1 MVSFRARSCHFL
13 RRIVDLLPASESRR
27 PYGVTTVGPNRVSLL
42 RDGLQAY
49 PMMLSAIARAQHTI
63 CLETYILQHD
73 KTGRRFIDAICERA
87 RAGVLVMLMYDGWG
101 STIPDDVYLS
111 LQRMGIHVHIFRPVT
126 WAKVSTR
133 FFQQLSRRNHRK
145 SLVVDS
151 VIGFTGGL
159 NIADE
164 YAAVED
170 GGHGWRDT
178 HVCVEGPGAVELEQH
193 FLHTWR
199 MHAKRPIALQRFR
212 HSVHTN
218 SKAAPTARL
227 RFIGSDFASTR
238 KRIRRAYVDAFS
250 QARHR
255 ICLTNAYFLPPPKML
270 KALLAA
276 ARRGVQVQVII
287 GAETDV
293 KLVLY
298 AIRGLYALM
307 LRAGVEVYEWNE
319 RILHAKTA
327 VIDGHWS
334 TVGSSN
340 LDSLSLRLNLELNAV
355 IDDTGFGEAMQR
367 LFDADRS
374 RCLRVTAD
382 IVSSFPLMTR
392 VLSWLALKFR
402 RWL

>member
-1 MVSFRARSCHFL
+1 MVFFSVHSCHFL
-13 RRIVDLLPASESRR
+13 NNQVETHLAPESRR
-27 PYGVTTVGPNRVSLL
+27 PFGISTVGPNRVLLL

-49 PMMLSAIARAQHTI
+49 PLMLDAIARAQRTV

-73 KTGRRFIDAICERA
+73 NTGRKFLDALSERA
-87 RAGVLVMLMYDGWG
+87 QAGVLVMLMYDGWG
-101 STIPDDVYLS
+101 SAIPDNVYRTLK
-111 LQRMGIHVHIFRPVT
+111 RTGIHVHIFRPVT
-126 WAKVSTR
+126 WSKFSTR
-133 FFQQLSRRNHRK
+133 IFQQLSRRNHRK

-151 VIGFTGGL
+151 IIGFTGGL

-199 MHAKRPIALQRFR
+199 MHAKRPVALQRFR
-212 HSVHTN
+212 HSEH
-218 SKAAPTARL
+218 SSPKAAPTARL

-250 QARHR
+250 RARER

-276 ARRGVQVQVII
+276 SRRGVRVQVIV
-287 GAETDV
+287 GAKTDV

-340 LDSLSLRLNLELNAV
+340 LDSLSLRRNLELNAV
-355 IDDTGFGEAMQR
+355 IDDPGFGEAMQR
-367 LFDADRS
+367 LFEADRS
-374 RCLRVTAD
+374 RCLRITPD
-382 IVSSFPLMTR
+382 IVSSFPIVTR
-392 VLSWLALKFR
+392 LLSWFSLKLR